1 MTKNYFVLDDQ
12 KQSVTVFWCM
22 HIKLLHYLSAFVAI
36 VRNNLNFYK
45 PVFVKNIFRFDLK
58 EDEQTEDERN
68 KKLQILTGLLGTN
81 FTQFGKK
88 IIGSV
93 DLDADCDNIIELL
106 KAKGPS
112 AIEIEISSLAPE
124 GGGSKELMIKFLK
137 LVLSTLKSR
146 KNFEAVQAYLGLF
159 LKLHSDVVMQSSSMM
174 AVIADIQDEQEKS
187 WTDLKGQLA
196 SSSALLAFYKSSLV
210 A

>member
-1 MTKNYFVLDDQ
+1 
-12 KQSVTVFWCM
+12 M

-36 VRNNLNFYK
+36 VWNNLNFYK

-81 FTQFGKK
+81 YTQFGKK

>member
-1 MTKNYFVLDDQ
+1 MLLSINAKVENKN
-12 KQSVTVFWCM
+12 
-22 HIKLLHYLSAFVAI
+22 
-36 VRNNLNFYK
+36 
-45 PVFVKNIFRFDLK
+45 VKHSFNCCRFNLK
-58 EDEQTEDERN
+58 EDEQSENDRN
-68 KKLQILTGLLGTN
+68 KKLQILNGLLGTN
-81 FTQFGKK
+81 YTQFGKK
-88 IIGSV
+88 IMDSD
-93 DLDADCDNIIELL
+93 DLDENCDTIIELL

-174 AVIADIQDEQEKS
+174 KVIGDIEEEQERS
-187 WTDLKGQLA
+187 WTDLKGQLT